1 MLISA
6 LDPTF
11 TLHSDFYYR
20 SLLAKVERM
29 TVSFFSVL
37 ILSDIR
43 QGKAEDHGLRRQG
56 EAQVRLACTG
66 WLEFA
71 LSWLHGCHNK

>member
-56 EAQVRLACTG
+56 
-66 WLEFA
+66 
-71 LSWLHGCHNK
+71 